1 MKTRRQVQ
9 PDQAV
14 SQLLPQGRLHEPVL
28 EASWLQAAQRLNID
42 GSGIWELLCVTSGS
56 GSAAE
61 AECLLSLSI
70 SIAKMEACVKE

>member
-28 EASWLQAAQRLNID
+28 EAAWLQAAQRLNID
-42 GSGIWELLCVTSGS
+42 GSGIWELLCVTAGS
-56 GSAAE
+56 DRAAG
-61 AECLLSLSI
+61 
-70 SIAKMEACVKE
+70 VKSWPNGINFDCEN